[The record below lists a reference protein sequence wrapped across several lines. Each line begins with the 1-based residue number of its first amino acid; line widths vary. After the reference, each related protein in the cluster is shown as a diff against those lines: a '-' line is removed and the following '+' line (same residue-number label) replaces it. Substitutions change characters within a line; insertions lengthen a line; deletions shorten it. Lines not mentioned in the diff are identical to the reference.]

1 LIYLKRILREM
12 NTFCNQMVASGDF
25 SWEAEGVE
33 NKIGWRMRAWGGGVV
48 RRGVGT
54 VIHSKPNCEK
64 I

>member
-25 SWEAEGVE
+25 IWEAEGVE

-48 RRGVGT
+48 RRGSG
-54 VIHSKPNCEK
+54 P
-64 I
+64 